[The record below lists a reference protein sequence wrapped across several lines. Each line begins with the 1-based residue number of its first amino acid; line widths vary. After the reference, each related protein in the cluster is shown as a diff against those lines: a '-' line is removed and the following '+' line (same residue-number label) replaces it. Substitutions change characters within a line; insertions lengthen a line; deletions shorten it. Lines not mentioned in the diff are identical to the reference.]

1 MNERKLTTIALR
13 QIDDESLNWVV
24 CYFVTDVNE
33 EEDYGLY
40 NRIKSIIIVTFTKT
54 LLASTKI
61 DCIMVELRHSG

>member
-1 MNERKLTTIALR
+1 MNEREWTTLSLR

-61 DCIMVELRHSG
+61 DIVVE